1 MQNELRPHG
10 GEFVQSE
17 DVCSGGRG
25 RDCEFR
31 VVVSKGVGGF
41 CAAFVVGE
49 ELGLVFVGEDDAEFE
64 LRRSFSWEAFS
75 DEMMCW
81 SYVEGE
87 TFEDFRCC
95 FYPLQFATLV
105 EVVEVL
111 EGYFLKGGESHWI
124 SGTQANQ

>member
-1 MQNELRPHG
+1 MQNELWPNG

-17 DVCSGGRG
+17 DVSFRGRG

-31 VVVSKGVGGF
+31 VVVSEGVGGF
-41 CAAFVVGE
+41 RAAFVVGE
-49 ELGLVFVGEDDAEFE
+49 ELGFVLVGEDDAEFE
-64 LRRSFSWEAFS
+64 LWSSFSWDGFS
-75 DEMMCW
+75 DEMVCW
-81 SYVEGE
+81 SYVEGGAL
-87 TFEDFRCC
+87 EDFRCC

-111 EGYFLKGGESHWI
+111 EGYFLKSGESHWI